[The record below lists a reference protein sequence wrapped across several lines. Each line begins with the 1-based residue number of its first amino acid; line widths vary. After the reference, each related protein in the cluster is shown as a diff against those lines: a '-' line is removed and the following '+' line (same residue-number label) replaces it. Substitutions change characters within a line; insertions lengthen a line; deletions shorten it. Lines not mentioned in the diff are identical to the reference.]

1 MKCPACARPLPGQS
15 ETCPACGALSR
26 PPVEGALAQDPALR
40 REPAG
45 KRRRERERER
55 HWKDE
60 VRERI
65 DRRRQR
71 ATPGEASELP
81 LFRQPE
87 AKAPVAPAPV
97 RPVVPAP
104 QSGPAPVPEPASE
117 LPAPAGPT
125 ELGPEPGAPAPVDD
139 GELLLRPAG
148 GVAEAGTAQL
158 LELQPVEI
166 APAAPASID
175 LREDEAS
182 AEGMDHWALGESSR
196 GPSAALVDRPAQPAE
211 RLQAAL
217 VDLGVLAA
225 LWAGLL
231 YGAGRAARV
240 PLGGLQPAWPWL
252 VGYMALLGLLYAAYF
267 TGTTG
272 QTLGKMLFGL
282 RVVTREGGVPG
293 YAGALGRAAMG
304 VLGAGLAGV
313 GLAPMLFDPARRAL
327 HDRVFGTRVVRP
339 SPPTARLS

>member
-1 MKCPACARPLPGQS
+1 MKCPACARPLPGVG
-15 ETCPACGALSR
+15 EACPACGALSR
-26 PPVEGALAQDPALR
+26 PPVEGALAQDPASLR

-55 HWKDE
+55 RWQDE
-60 VRERI
+60 VRERV

-87 AKAPVAPAPV
+87 AETAAAPAPV

-104 QSGPAPVPEPASE
+104 RSLPVPVPEPAAE
-117 LPAPAGPT
+117 PTGPT
-125 ELGPEPGAPAPVDD
+125 ELGLEPEAPAPVDD
-139 GELLLRPAG
+139 AELLLRPAG
-148 GVAEAGTAQL
+148 GAAEAGLAQF
-158 LELQPVEI
+158 LELPTAEI

-182 AEGMDHWALGESSR
+182 AEGMDHWALGEASR
-196 GPSAALVDRPAQPAE
+196 GPSAALVDRPAQAAE

-282 RVVTREGGVPG
+282 RVVTRDGGVPG
-293 YAGALGRAAMG
+293 YAGALGRAA
-304 VLGAGLAGV
+304 LGALGAALAGV
-313 GLAPMLFDPARRAL
+313 GLAPMLFDPARRAV